1 MMQTSLRKALSTM
14 NLGQIGFLCGNAS
27 AAKAKMVS
35 LRYVL
40 KLCVCIILH
49 CMCHHVSTHLGDTF
63 YIRAF
68 CIQKNIRGF
77 YNKKNI
83 DILCLIIITI

>member
-35 LRYVL
+35 QI
-40 KLCVCIILH
+40 CVETCCVHHPTLH
-49 CMCHHVSTHLGDTF
+49 V
-63 YIRAF
+63 
-68 CIQKNIRGF
+68 
-77 YNKKNI
+77 
-83 DILCLIIITI
+83 

>member
-35 LRYVL
+35 QI
-40 KLCVCIILH
+40 CVETCCVHHPTLH
-49 CMCHHVSTHLGDTF
+49 VSTCVSTHLEISFVSELFVSKRTSE
-63 YIRAF
+63 AF
-68 CIQKNIRGF
+68 II
-77 YNKKNI
+77 KKV
-83 DILCLIIITI
+83 LMFFA